1 MKKIIL
7 FCTTFILIF
16 ASCKKDSGGSNSS
29 PDALSGTWKFTSLNA
44 QTEVTDEY
52 NVSGDDFKYVTTSN
66 YNSENTAG
74 TITFSGGTATSTAV
88 SYSVDT
94 LVYVTSYENNVFME
108 TDTTPLS
115 VTIPSASSVA
125 TYKIIGTDSVF
136 FANGFVTSTDLT
148 GGAPHPATPIG
159 YKFHITGNVL
169 TMSSAIVKDTAQ
181 GVGGGILAQVHENAN
196 LNVILT
202 KQ

>member
-7 FCTTFILIF
+7 LYATFLF
-16 ASCKKDSGGSNSS
+16 VFTSCKKDSGSSNSS

-44 QTEVTDEY
+44 QTEATDEY
-52 NVSGDDFKYVTTSN
+52 NVSGDDFKYVTTSD
-66 YNSENTAG
+66 YNSENAAG

-94 LVYVTSYENNVFME
+94 FAYVTSYENNVFIE
-108 TDTTPLS
+108 TDTAPLS

-136 FANGFVTSTDLT
+136 FANGFVTSTDLS
-148 GGAPHPATPIG
+148 GGAPQPATPSG

-169 TMSSAIVKDTAQ
+169 TMTSAIVKDTTQ
-181 GVGGGILAQVHENAN
+181 DVGGGILAQVHENAN